1 MAFSYYLSMPA
12 KDKYHDVVRNAL
24 IKDGWTI
31 THDPYPLKLGRSD
44 LFIDL
49 GAEKIIAAE
58 KGNDKIA
65 VEIKS
70 FIGHSLMSDAESAL
84 GQYLIYQKLLLKK
97 EANRVLFMAI
107 DSETLTDTF
116 TDELEELLTEDF
128 QVKLLVFDKDKEEII
143 QWQR

>member
-1 MAFSYYLSMPA
+1 MPA
-12 KDKYHDVVRNAL
+12 KDFYHDIVRNAL

-31 THDPYPLKLGRSD
+31 THDPYPLKLGQKD

-70 FIGHSLMSDAESAL
+70 FVGRSVINDAENAL
-84 GQYLIYQKLLLKK
+84 GQYLIYRKLLMRK
-97 EANRVLFMAI
+97 ESDRILFMAI
-107 DSETLTDTF
+107 DNETLTDTL
-116 TDELEELLTEDF
+116 TDELKELLTEDF
-128 QVKLLVFDKDKEEII
+128 EVKFIVFDKNEENIVI
-143 QWQR
+143 WQK